1 MRRSLAA
8 FSTVIGL
15 VFSSTANAGLMDIF
29 KKDLDKVPETAEMR
43 AQEQAALA
51 LVASAQ
57 EYESQGKTGKA
68 FDTYRSVVK
77 KFPLTTSAAMG
88 QYKVGAIQK
97 SKGEWVKAFDSYQ
110 DFVDNYKQSS
120 AFDAAIASQFEIAK
134 ASQTGEHKETFIG
147 ISRKVQRSE
156 VLKMYQSII
165 DNAPYS
171 EYAPQAQYALGE
183 VLEKDG
189 KSNEAIAAYKKVVAD
204 HPDSK
209 LAADAQY
216 RVGVLGSKAIE
227 KGSRNIEN
235 VERSRE
241 AFEDI
246 LLGFEDDARREEAQ
260 SRVVEFTELEA
271 QKALDIGKFYEKQK
285 KYNSAALYYR
295 RVAGS
300 SSTTASAEATDRLAK
315 IQPKVTAQATAA
327 PDPAPLRTEPVEAAS
342 DAASGIRS
350 KVSRPRIGS
359 RLFGRKKREEAQ
371 AEADAAAAMAAID
384 RAASPP
390 PVETAAPQ
398 PIASTPPKPT
408 TNTSSDRVATTTPSA
423 TKLKKRKNYHGPP
436 PPELAI
442 AKKPNRMRLGNGLAN
457 LPFGF
462 KKDDVE
468 KGLKK
473 LDEDDVEKGLK
484 KLRSKLGKK
493 DEEEVKDEIED
504 LVIPPSSDDD
514 DGGEALKIP
523 DEDELKLPDPDE

>member
-1 MRRSLAA
+1 MVVSLVLSGTG
-8 FSTVIGL
+8 F
-15 VFSSTANAGLMDIF
+15 AGLMDIF
-29 KKDLDKVPETAEMR
+29 KKDLDKIPETAEMR
-43 AQEQAALA
+43 QQEQAALA
-51 LVASAQ
+51 MVATAQ
-57 EYESQGKTGKA
+57 EYESAGKTDKA
-68 FDTYRSVVK
+68 FDVYRDVVK

-97 SKGEWVKAFDSYQ
+97 SKGDWVKAFESYQ
-110 DFVDNYKQSS
+110 KFIDNYKQSS

-183 VLEKDG
+183 VYEKDG
-189 KSNEAIAAYKKVVAD
+189 KPAEAVAAYKKVVKD
-204 HPDSK
+204 HPESK
-209 LAADAQY
+209 LAANAQY
-216 RVGVLGSKAIE
+216 RVGTLGSEAIE
-227 KGSRNIEN
+227 KGSRNMEN
-235 VERSRE
+235 VERSKE

-260 SRVVEFTELEA
+260 SRVIEFTELEA

-295 RVAGS
+295 RVASAQGTS
-300 SSTTASAEATDRLAK
+300 ASVEAATRLAK
-315 IQPKVTAQATAA
+315 IEPKVTTQATAA
-327 PDPAPLRTEPVEAAS
+327 PAPAPVRRPVEAAS
-342 DAASGIRS
+342 DAASGVRE

-384 RAASPP
+384 RAASAPP
-390 PVETAAPQ
+390 SNPTTTSN
-398 PIASTPPKPT
+398 PIANKPPITKPAPT
-408 TNTSSDRVATTTPSA
+408 GSRVATTTTAATA
-423 TKLKKRKNYHGPP
+423 TKLKKRKGYHGPP

-473 LDEDDVEKGLK
+473 IDEEDMEKGLK
-484 KLRSKLGKK
+484 ALRSKLGKK
-493 DEEEVKDEIED
+493 DKADAEEEIPD
-504 LVIPPSSDDD
+504 LVIPEDDD
-514 DGGEALKIP
+514 AEEALKIP
-523 DEDELKLPDPDE
+523 TEDELKIPE